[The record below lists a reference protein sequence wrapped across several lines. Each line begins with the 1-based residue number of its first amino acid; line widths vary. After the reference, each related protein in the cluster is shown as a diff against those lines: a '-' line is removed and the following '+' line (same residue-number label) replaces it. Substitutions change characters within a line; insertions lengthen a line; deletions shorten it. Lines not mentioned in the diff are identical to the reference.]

1 MLKFNL
7 DANTIRKETDDLN
20 SKKMADRALNKI
32 YCSLFNF
39 RKYAEIYVI
48 ENEFD
53 YMSRYLADKGIT
65 LIKATTEPSIYRA
78 ILDPNTKE
86 GKQTLDS
93 IEMSKQTILDNIS
106 DGISRSLKGG
116 HHDIESVIEVNNMD
130 IEPDFNW
137 LIDIIKGKN
146 FNIEIYKEHN
156 FSKGTYKYVAKVE
169 W

>member
-7 DANTIRKETDDLN
+7 DANTIRKETN
-20 SKKMADRALNKI
+20 ESTSRKMVDQALNKI

-39 RKYAEIYVI
+39 NKYAEIYII
-48 ENEFD
+48 ENE
-53 YMSRYLADKGIT
+53 YAYTANYLIDKGIT
-65 LIKATTEPSIYRA
+65 LIKTNEPGIYKA

-93 IEMSKQTILDNIS
+93 IEMSKQTILDSIADS
-106 DGISRSLKGG
+106 IARSLRYGY
-116 HHDIESVIEVNNMD
+116 HDIECDIEVNNMD

-137 LIDIIKGKN
+137 LINIIEGKN
-146 FNIEIYKEHN
+146 FKIEVYKDHN
-156 FSKGTYKYVAKVE
+156 FSKGTYKYVAKVV

>member
-1 MLKFNL
+1 MLKFDL
-7 DANTIRKETDDLN
+7 DANNIRKETNNLN
-20 SKKMADRALNKI
+20 SRKMADQALNKI

-39 RKYAEIYVI
+39 RKYAEIYII
-48 ENEFD
+48 ESEFP
-53 YMSRYLADKGIT
+53 YTSNYFNDKGIT
-65 LIKATTEPSIYRA
+65 LVKTAEPCIYKAM
-78 ILDPNTKE
+78 LDPNSKE

-106 DGISRSLKGG
+106 DGIAKNSKNGY
-116 HHDIESVIEVNNMD
+116 HDIESVIEVNNMD

-137 LIDIIKGKN
+137 LIDIIKEKN
-146 FNIEIYKEHN
+146 FKIEIYKEHN